1 MAQGAVVIQG
11 STLTSGDK
19 LLTRAGRCLALATE
33 SESHLTSLAP
43 LVQVVTATERASLAG
58 SVWLAAS
65 GTE

>member
-19 LLTRAGRCLALATE
+19 LLTRAGRRLALATE

-43 LVQVVTATERASLAG
+43 LVQVVTADGAG
-58 SVWLAAS
+58 FS
-65 GTE
+65 GWKCVAGCLWN